1 MIATLAATVFAA
13 IASLFGIGER
23 AQEHASARTVVWA
36 LGDGADGGADGRR
49 LARFVRSRRPD
60 RFFYLGDVYERG
72 TRAEFRAN
80 YHPLYGRLA
89 RRTDPV
95 LGNHEFKRRAKGY
108 YPYWK
113 RRRGFGRERARHRAY
128 VDETGWQIDRLLV
141 RVEPHGRGGRGCAG
155 RSRRHP
161 GTCRLAAAHRGRY
174 VVADDVHGDSP
185 EQQPLWD
192 ALAGRTAINLVGHNH
207 LYGRLAPIDG
217 VHVLVAGAGGH
228 SLRPPIEQPHA
239 VAALEAGV
247 PTRDA
252 ARAAP
257 RAGGLQ
263 AVRRER
269 ARLRLR
275 HDHLHARPLSRV
287 SRSTSPAP
295 SRRPRCSCWARR
307 TRAPRRRPARPRGSA
322 SSGRGRGR
330 RPTARAPARRR
341 RASAG
346 RCR

>member
-1 MIATLAATVFAA
+1 VVVTLAATAFAA

-60 RFFYLGDVYERG
+60 RFLYLGDVYERG
-72 TRAEFRAN
+72 TRAEFRTN

-108 YPYWK
+108 YPFWA
-113 RRRGFGRERARHRAY
+113 RRRGFSRERARHRAY
-128 VDETGWQIDRLLV
+128 VDETGWQLIAYSSESSPT
-141 RVEPHGRGGRGCAG
+141 VEAEWLRGQVAAHR
-155 RSRRHP
+155 

-174 VVADDVHGDSP
+174 VVADDEHGDSP

-207 LYGRLAPIDG
+207 LYGRLTPIAG

-228 SLRPPIEQPHA
+228 SLRPADEQPHA

-247 PTRDA
+247 PSA
-252 ARAAP
+252 
-257 RAGGLQ
+257 
-263 AVRRER
+263 
-269 ARLRLR
+269 LRLVLR
-275 HDHLHARPLSRV
+275 RGRADFKQFDASGRV
-287 SRSTSPAP
+287 YDSGTIT
-295 SRRPRCSCWARR
+295 CM
-307 TRAPRRRPARPRGSA
+307 PAR
-322 SSGRGRGR
+322 
-330 RPTARAPARRR
+330 
-341 RASAG
+341 
-346 RCR
+346 